1 MPLTWRQTLAML
13 VTVGAI
19 LGASGSVCPAASL
32 LSRSP
37 QVVTMSGTF
46 QPFNEHES
54 HDLDTLTV
62 TIDDKQ
68 QWLFRVNRVDTAT
81 GTNPGVMLLSE
92 IFPPQLRIMGSTSNM
107 AVLERNRTLGGKR
120 YRAVNGGEVSGKR
133 EGAGSLRI
141 AAVQA
146 AVK

>member
-1 MPLTWRQTLAML
+1 MHLTWRQTLAML

-19 LGASGSVCPAASL
+19 LGASGSVCPAAAL
-32 LSRSP
+32 FSRSP
-37 QVVTMSGTF
+37 LDVTMSGTL

-92 IFPPQLRIMGSTSNM
+92 IFPPKLRIVGSTSNM
-107 AVLERNRTLGGKR
+107 AVLEQPTVAGKTVTLQGFLYIADRNFYVGD
-120 YRAVNGGEVSGKR
+120 VSV
-133 EGAGSLRI
+133 
-141 AAVQA
+141 AAATAQ
-146 AVK
+146 